1 MTPDEKLLI
10 AKRLDELGVHI
21 IEAGSAIASEG
32 EVEAIRLIVKEKLN
46 AEICSF
52 ARALRRD
59 VDAVVQSE
67 AQSIHLVVPTSPMHI
82 KYKLKSSEDE
92 VLAMTVDTVQYAKDH
107 GLIVEFSAEDSTR
120 SDMTFLKR
128 VFEAGVNAGADR
140 LCACDTVGVLTP
152 ERAKCF
158 YSELSSAFKVP
169 VSVHCHDDFGM
180 AVANSIAGLSGGA
193 REVHATIN
201 GLGERAGNASLEEI
215 VMALMSLHKVQLP
228 INTQLF
234 YSTSRLVS
242 KLTRFPVPP
251 NKAVVGENAFTHEA
265 GIHTHAILAFPSTY
279 EPMTPEQVGVTRRFT
294 TGKLS
299 GIHGIQAFMETM
311 GLNPTKEQLQEVF
324 NRVKALGDKG
334 KTVSDVDLY
343 AIAEAVMELPHVR
356 PLTLEEVTVMTGN
369 KITPTAAVRINLEGN
384 VLTEAAVGIG
394 PVDAAINAINKAVG
408 KATDITLDEYQVK
421 AITGGTDAIV
431 EVSVRIKKDDKRVS
445 SMGAHG
451 DIVMASVEAMLN
463 GMNVLMARTNNNN
476 NPNENRSTNKTGKET
491 VENESH

>member
-1 MTPDEKLLI
+1 
-10 AKRLDELGVHI
+10 LGVHI

-67 AQSIHLVVPTSPMHI
+67 AQSVHLVVPTSATHI
-82 KYKLKSSEDE
+82 KYKLKSSREE
-92 VLAMTVDTVQYAKDH
+92 VLTMAVDLVQYAKDH
-107 GLIVEFSAEDSTR
+107 GLIVELSAEDATR
-120 SDMTFLKR
+120 SNMGFLKR
-128 VFEAGVNAGADR
+128 VFKAGVSAGADR

-152 ERAKCF
+152 ERAKHF
-158 YSELSSAFKVP
+158 YSELSSSFKVP

-180 AVANSIAGLSGGA
+180 AVANSISGLLGGA

-215 VMALMSLHKVQLP
+215 VMALLSLHKVTLP
-228 INTQLF
+228 IKTQLF

-242 KLTRFPVPP
+242 KLTGFPVQP
-251 NKAVVGENAFTHEA
+251 NKAIVGENAFTHEA
-265 GIHTHAILAFPSTY
+265 GIHTHGILAFPSTY
-279 EPMTPEQVGVTRRFT
+279 EPIAPEQVGVTRRFT

-299 GIHGIQAFMETM
+299 GVHGIQSFLKAMRLES
-311 GLNPTKEQLQEVF
+311 TKEQLQEIF
-324 NRVKALGDKG
+324 NRVKTLGDKG

-343 AIAEAVMELPHVR
+343 TIAEVVMGLPHVR

-408 KATDITLDEYQVK
+408 KATDITLDEYGVK
-421 AITGGTDAIV
+421 AITGGTDALV
-431 EVSVRIKKDDKRVS
+431 EVSIRIKKDDKRVS
-445 SMGAHG
+445 SMSAHS

-476 NPNENRSTNKTGKET
+476 NNDENDSKKITGKET
-491 VENESH
+491 VENESD